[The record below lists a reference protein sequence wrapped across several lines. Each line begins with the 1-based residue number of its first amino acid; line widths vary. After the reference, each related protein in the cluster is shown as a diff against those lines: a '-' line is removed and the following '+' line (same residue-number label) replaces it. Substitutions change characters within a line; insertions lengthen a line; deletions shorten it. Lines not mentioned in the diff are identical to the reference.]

1 MDCGMVREVDWMM
14 KGLKKKRYDEEKV
27 VEGEEEEG
35 GEKWKG
41 LECVYEVDEDR
52 KGFDLR
58 I

>member
-1 MDCGMVREVDWMM
+1 MVREVDWMM